1 MERVAKATG
10 ARTQTT
16 VNGLTAESAKS
27 FLGTCKRFEEQQV
40 CVCVERQRMES
51 VNSALATECPS
62 VLDCDKHSSP
72 TGWRRAL

>member
-40 CVCVERQRMES
+40 CMWKGIVW
-51 VNSALATECPS
+51 
-62 VLDCDKHSSP
+62 
-72 TGWRRAL
+72 GG

>member
-40 CVCVERQRMES
+40 CVCGKTAYGECEFGLGHRMS
-51 VNSALATECPS
+51 LRT
-62 VLDCDKHSSP
+62 
-72 TGWRRAL
+72 